1 MLVLLVEALLQ
12 ISNIQKVMS
21 LNKWMKLRSVICLGS
36 NVTVKM
42 INSLIKTLNSIN
54 LKSAFDSRIVFVILF
69 CFYLM
74 ALAGFGF
81 WRLCKSHGSI
91 AKIFGWPLP
100 GVIWILFRWQ
110 GVALNH
116 SCVFVSDVIFN
127 VFMPFQLNDVLNTR
141 WPWKWWK
148 NVVSGL
154 SSIHWF
160 DWSVLIKF
168 IWLISEMEIWILIY
182 FL

>member
-21 LNKWMKLRSVICLGS
+21 LNKWIDLRSVICLGS
-36 NVTVKM
+36 NVAVKM
-42 INSLIKTLNSIN
+42 INSLIKALNSIN
-54 LKSAFDSRIVFVILF
+54 PKFAFGSWIVFVILF
-69 CFYLM
+69 CFYLIF
-74 ALAGFGF
+74 LAGLGF

-91 AKIFGWPLP
+91 AAIFGWPLF
-100 GVIWILFRWQ
+100 GLILILFRWQ

-116 SCVFVSDVIFN
+116 SCVFVSDVILN
-127 VFMPFQLNDVLNTR
+127 VFVPFQLNNVLNTR
-141 WPWKWWK
+141 WSRKWWK
-148 NVVSGL
+148 NMISGL

-160 DWSVLIKF
+160 DWSVLVKF
-168 IWLISEMEIWILIY
+168 IWLISEMEIWILVY